1 MLTAQFGQI
10 ITGSLVNLILIV
22 SVMTCG
28 LSVGLSVALVSP
40 VAAKLL
46 SIGPLWSIIPFI
58 LIGNATL
65 VVLWHYIGRI
75 RRLNHVTAYII
86 ALITAAAAKFTV
98 LYIGIVKIAIPFLL
112 NLQDKQAAAV
122 SSIFSLP
129 QLLTASIGG
138 IVAVI
143 ILPLIHKAIKNRV

>member
-10 ITGSLVNLILIV
+10 ITGSLVNMILIV

-46 SIGPLWSIIPFI
+46 AIGPLWSIIPFI

-65 VVLWHYIGRI
+65 VVLWHYIGRVKK
-75 RRLNHVTAYII
+75 LNQITTYII

-143 ILPLIHKAIKNRV
+143 ILPLIQKAIKNRV